1 MESRLELALL
11 DAFEDDEEAPATAD
25 AGAGEP
31 EVSLLSTAQPA
42 FAAYDP
48 MRRFSSSAEPSAVHA
63 AAAPLLPPRPL
74 FAPAGPVVRK
84 TAQEKTRE
92 LAVAT
97 VAAWVSSP
105 DINAPVMGAGSSAFN
120 LLGFYDN
127 LKLGQA
133 IPAVAVGALQRV
145 GRASFGWKAS
155 AAGPEKIFSHAG
167 LTCSALK
174 NRYSVEMLEIMV
186 FLKKNAKFMPSV
198 EEVVFEMKR
207 KKQAAKD
214 AKRAPAKAAKAAKA
228 ASSSSSSSAGA
239 SGGGWAG
246 ADMTEDAEGDET
258 DDEADL
264 PDFDSSPSLS
274 DGDVASLL
282 SSIADYRSDVSNAE

>member
-127 LKLGQA
+127 LKPGQA
-133 IPAVAVGALQRV
+133 IPAVAVEALQRV
-145 GRASFGWKAS
+145 GRASFG
-155 AAGPEKIFSHAG
+155 
-167 LTCSALK
+167 
-174 NRYSVEMLEIMV
+174 
-186 FLKKNAKFMPSV
+186 
-198 EEVVFEMKR
+198 
-207 KKQAAKD
+207 
-214 AKRAPAKAAKAAKA
+214 
-228 ASSSSSSSAGA
+228 
-239 SGGGWAG
+239 
-246 ADMTEDAEGDET
+246 
-258 DDEADL
+258 
-264 PDFDSSPSLS
+264 
-274 DGDVASLL
+274 
-282 SSIADYRSDVSNAE
+282 